1 MSEFKWVLLA
11 IAILIIYL
19 LLGSSS
25 EAQGGAW
32 VHGIVQDDAYQPVS
46 GGRVWLERQWG
57 NDWPTAPCCD
67 NKRMQGHSFQFY
79 PTQAGTY
86 RVMYEKD
93 GYEVDW
99 IRYDEFTLPDG
110 APFGDIQIHV
120 KRAEVAPTMTP
131 TLTPPPVPTT
141 LMPPTVDPTRTAT
154 PTATPNAAVS
164 YITLAPAV
172 EDTLEGHVITA
183 LGNYVPATCFEIAA
197 RERACPMSVT
207 QPWVAMVPVNDEVE
221 CYRFQP
227 FSCPRRA
234 GVLIAARCQSPC
246 DVAIIEGG
254 EW

>member
-1 MSEFKWVLLA
+1 MTKWRLALILLFA
-11 IAILIIYL
+11 VA
-19 LLGSSS
+19 LLGIV
-25 EAQGGAW
+25 AVVVRAGTM
-32 VHGIVQDDAYQPVS
+32 VHGIVQDDAYQPVN
-46 GGRVWLERQWG
+46 GGHVWLERQWG
-57 NDWPTAPCCD
+57 NNWPVAPCCD
-67 NKRMQGHSFQFY
+67 NKQMQGSSFQFY
-79 PTQAGTY
+79 PSQAGTY

-93 GYEVDW
+93 GYEVVW
-99 IRYDEFTLPDG
+99 IRYDEFMLPDG
-110 APFGDIQIHV
+110 APFGDIQINV
-120 KRAEVAPTMTP
+120 RRAAIAPTATP

-141 LMPPTVDPTRTAT
+141 LYPPTVNPTAT

-164 YITLAPAV
+164 YITLAPEV
-172 EDTLEGHVITA
+172 EDTLEGHVVTA

-207 QPWVAMVPVNDEVE
+207 QPWVAMVPVDGDVE